1 MITYDDVAGEGGIAM
16 DNPVYPLGHSEREL
30 ERLSFQARY
39 VAPVTR
45 EYFREAGVSTGMR
58 VLDVGSGAGDV
69 AFLTAELVGDTGE
82 VVGTDQVATAVATST
97 QRAKAKGLRNVSF
110 RMGDP
115 TELEFDRPFD
125 AVVGRYVLLF
135 QADAAAMLLKLAK
148 KLSPGGVI
156 VFHEPDWTDVRS
168 VPPAPTYDDC
178 CRWVVEACRLA
189 GTDTNAAINLYK
201 AFLGAGLPAPQMRM
215 QTFIGFGAAC
225 EDWLRVAVDFVH
237 TLLPKIEQFRIAT
250 ATEVDVGTLA
260 QRLRD
265 EVISN
270 AHMIVGRSE
279 IGAWSR
285 L

>member
-1 MITYDDVAGEGGIAM
+1 M
-16 DNPVYPLGHSEREL
+16 
-30 ERLSFQARY
+30 
-39 VAPVTR
+39 
-45 EYFREAGVSTGMR
+45 
-58 VLDVGSGAGDV
+58 
-69 AFLTAELVGDTGE
+69 
-82 VVGTDQVATAVATST
+82 
-97 QRAKAKGLRNVSF
+97 
-110 RMGDP
+110 
-115 TELEFDRPFD
+115 
-125 AVVGRYVLLF
+125 
-135 QADAAAMLLKLAK
+135 
-148 KLSPGGVI
+148 
-156 VFHEPDWTDVRS
+156 
-168 VPPAPTYDDC
+168 
-178 CRWVVEACRLA
+178 
-189 GTDTNAAINLYK
+189 YK